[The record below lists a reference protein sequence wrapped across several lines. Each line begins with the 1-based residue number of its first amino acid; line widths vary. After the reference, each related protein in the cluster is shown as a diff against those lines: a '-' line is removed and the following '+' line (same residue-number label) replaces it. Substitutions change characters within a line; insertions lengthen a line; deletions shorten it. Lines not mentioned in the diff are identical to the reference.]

1 MLWLGASVRRVGAPG
16 QRVVIDAPLAGI
28 GPGIVAPGVR
38 LVPRGLFRITTY
50 PEGETRLRVDL
61 TGDHAVHSREGAR
74 VDLEAI
80 LAYSL
85 PTSRLVDLH
94 RAHGPDVSS
103 FIETSVRAAVGERL
117 AQVSYDLLRDRDP
130 RLTQQARADVEKKLT
145 DGVAVASLRLVP
157 VAGAGESGGD
167 IVRAGATPRPRRIV
181 LVGLDSYT
189 WRIADPLMRQGKMPH
204 LKAIVDGGA
213 RANLRTI
220 TPILSP
226 VIWTSIATGM
236 KPSKHGIVDFV
247 VSARDTGALVPVTS
261 AMRRVP
267 ALWNI
272 LGRQEVACDAVA
284 WWASWPAE
292 PVLGRI
298 VSDRVAFQLFEQ
310 AQQDWKSADPEKARG
325 KTSPA
330 DLFPAILPMI
340 KAPSEIRDEEVAP
353 YLGTARAVSKRL
365 PDGLTPEQADRI
377 RQFRTVLAAGQTYH
391 AIARHL
397 LQHPAVPAG
406 AASVSL
412 FYYEGPDTTSHL
424 FMRDRPPLLPGV
436 KPEDAALF
444 GAMVDRY
451 YETQD
456 RYLGEIVRDAGEDA
470 TILVVSDHGFKSES
484 DRPIDS
490 DPRIDRGRAAEWHSP
505 VGVLAIAGPDVRR
518 GADIGAA
525 SILDIAPTILALLGL
540 PAARDMDGQPLTEAF
555 TPEFQ
560 RAHPVSWID
569 TYGGARPEDD
579 ESLVASAGDA
589 ELVEKLR
596 SIGYIGD
603 ERLTAQNNRGL
614 IALDEGDVD
623 GAIAHFEGA
632 LAKGAGTAEVR
643 LNLARAFVQKGDLV
657 RARQVTTDLLR
668 EDPRAKM
675 AEVTLAIVGIKEGKL
690 PEAEAGLRRAL
701 AIDPNLQLAHTKLG
715 EVLQK
720 QGRDDEA
727 LAQFERSVAISPL
740 SPIEHNHIGNL
751 HRRHGR
757 LPQAMQAYQDAIR
770 ADPRYAGAYNNLG
783 LCLQEQGKL
792 GEAEALYAKALA
804 IRPENPVLRNSL
816 ATLRALQGR
825 KEEALAEAERAI
837 ASDPDWPVAQG
848 NKATLLFEMGRF
860 AEARPAFERWVALE
874 PDAIE
879 GRLGWAL
886 TLLAAGAPDDATA
899 QFQEVLKRDPGNLR
913 ARVALGETYL
923 RRGDLTR
930 AQEQLEAAVRT
941 GEPVPRA
948 WNSLGDVYA
957 KRGFAD
963 RAADAYRRSLA
974 IDPKQPEIRGRL
986 KR

>member
-16 QRVVIDAPLAGI
+16 QRVVIDAPIPGL
-28 GPGIVAPGVR
+28 GPRLVAPGLR
-38 LVPRGLFRITTY
+38 LVPRGLFRITAY
-50 PEGETRLRVDL
+50 ADGEARLRVDL
-61 TGDHAVHSREGAR
+61 TGERSVHSREGSR

-85 PTSRLVDLH
+85 PSERLLDLH
-94 RAHGPDVSS
+94 RVHGPDVGAW
-103 FIETSVRAAVGERL
+103 IESSVRAAVSGRL
-117 AQVSYDLLRDRDP
+117 AQVSYDLLRDRDA
-130 RLTQQARADVEKKLT
+130 RLTQQARADVEKSLG
-145 DGVAVASLRLVP
+145 DGVAVASLRLVQ

-167 IVRAGATPRPRRIV
+167 IVRAGAAPLPRRIV

-204 LKAIVDGGA
+204 LKAILDRGV

-236 KPSKHGIVDFV
+236 KPGKHGIVDFV

-261 AMRRVP
+261 SMRRVP

-272 LGRQEVACDAVA
+272 LGRQEVPCDAVA

-292 PVLGRI
+292 AVPGRI

-310 AQQDWKSADPEKARG
+310 GEQDWKSADQEKARG

-353 YLGTARAVSKRL
+353 YLGAARPTTRRL
-365 PDGLTPEQADRI
+365 PEHLTPGQVDRI

-397 LQHPAVPAG
+397 LQHPAAAAG

-436 KPEDAALF
+436 TPEDSALF

-456 RYLGEIVRDAGEDA
+456 RYLGEIVQDAGGDA
-470 TILVVSDHGFKSES
+470 TILVVSDHGFKSEG
-484 DRPIDS
+484 DRPLDS
-490 DPRIDRGRAAEWHSP
+490 DPRIDQGRAAEWHSP
-505 VGVLAIAGPDVRR
+505 IGVLAMAGPDVRR

-525 SILDIAPTILALLGL
+525 SILDITPTILALLGL

-555 TPEFQ
+555 TPEFL

-579 ESLVASAGDA
+579 ETLVASAGDA

-623 GAIAHFEGA
+623 GAIAHFQGA

-643 LNLARAFVQKGDLV
+643 LNLARAYFQKGDLA
-657 RARQVTTDLLR
+657 RARQTASDLLR

-675 AEVTLAIVGIKEGKL
+675 AEVTLAIISIKEGKL

-701 AIDPNLQLAHTKLG
+701 SIDPNLQLAHTKLG

-720 QGRDDEA
+720 QGRDEEA

-783 LCLQEQGKL
+783 LCLQENGKL
-792 GEAEALYAKALA
+792 GEAEALYTKALA

-837 ASDPDWPVAQG
+837 ASDPDWPVALG
-848 NKATLLFEMGRF
+848 NKATLLFELGRYP
-860 AEARPAFERWVALE
+860 EARPAFEAWVQAE

-879 GRLGWAL
+879 GRLGLAL
-886 TLLAAGAPDDATA
+886 SLLAAGAPDDAAA
-899 QFQEVLKRDPGNLR
+899 QFQEVLKRDPRNVR

-923 RRGDLTR
+923 RRGDLAR

-948 WNSLGDVYA
+948 WNSLADVYSR
-957 KRGFAD
+957 RGLND
-963 RAADAYRRSLA
+963 QADAAWRRSLA
-974 IDPKQPEIRGRL
+974 LDPKQPEIRSRL